1 MFEPGQ
7 HVLVAVS
14 GGPDSLA
21 LLHALVR
28 LQRLLRIQVT
38 CFHFDHRLRE
48 GSEAD
53 AAYVRGQARR
63 LGVSF
68 VLREAASKPSRGES
82 VEAWARAARYE
93 ALGAVVEEFG
103 GGVAAVGHTA
113 DDQAETILLALIRG
127 AGADALGGMSPVS
140 RPVVRPLLATTRQET
155 EAFCRALRLRP
166 RRDPMNEDPRF
177 MRVALRRAIPDLER
191 ALGRGIRESLARSAA
206 LLRQDA
212 DFLDELAASAEGAV
226 VRRDGDDILLVADRL
241 ARLAPALSS
250 RIVRRV
256 LFSLRLTPEATHVQA
271 VLSLASGRP
280 GKRRQLPGGLL
291 VRRDKGYVRLS
302 PPSPERSRARRRPS
316 ADPREG

>member
-1 MFEPGQ
+1 MRSRP
-7 HVLVAVS
+7 
-14 GGPDSLA
+14 
-21 LLHALVR
+21 R
-28 LQRLLRIQVT
+28 LSKKVVFTVDAPR
-38 CFHFDHRLRE
+38 
-48 GSEAD
+48 AD
-53 AAYVRGQARR
+53 
-63 LGVSF
+63 F
-68 VLREAASKPSRGES
+68 WRGETFDRWDGQTWTRS
-82 VEAWARAARYE
+82 THAAEQLARAGDTTPLVLDPFDDSAHRGEPMRQTFRIE
-93 ALGAVVEEFG
+93 ASFSDVVF
-103 GGVAAVGHTA
+103 AAP
-113 DDQAETILLALIRG
+113 
-127 AGADALGGMSPVS
+127 SPVS

-212 DFLDELAASAEGAV
+212 DFLDELAAFAGGAV
-226 VRRDGDDILLVADRL
+226 VRRDGDDVLLVADRL